1 MPDVSLCAWLVF
13 LVPLLRTPKLILEC
27 QQRLCR
33 MTALVMG
40 QALSQAGQQAQVTK
54 ARPAITQEEHVHSGT
69 WKSSPRG
76 RDLLPAS
83 GKGGL
88 TGTVMGSFL
97 IAHPRG
103 TNWERYRD
111 ASKGSSDGNQKQDL
125 RSQCLHFPEK
135 L

>member
-1 MPDVSLCAWLVF
+1 MSAK
-13 LVPLLRTPKLILEC
+13 PLQNDCPCHGPGPEPGRT
-27 QQRLCR
+27 
-33 MTALVMG
+33 
-40 QALSQAGQQAQVTK
+40 
-54 ARPAITQEEHVHSGT
+54 ARTGD
-69 WKSSPRG
+69 RG
-76 RDLLPAS
+76 PAS
-83 GKGGL
+83 NHPGGVRPLRDMEVIPEGGKGGL

-111 ASKGSSDGNQKQDL
+111 VSKGSSDGNQKQDL